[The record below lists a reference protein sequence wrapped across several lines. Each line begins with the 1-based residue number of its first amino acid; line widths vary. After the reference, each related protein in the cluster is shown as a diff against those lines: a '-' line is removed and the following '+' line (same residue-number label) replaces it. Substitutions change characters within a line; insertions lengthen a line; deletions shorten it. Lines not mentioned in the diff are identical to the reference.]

1 MKKIYI
7 LIALVL
13 LLVVNLPVVRVL
25 SITNRKNF
33 SERVYSCDGADG
45 FVISYTH
52 SVNKGRVHDF
62 YRVLKDDSLE
72 LFMTEFVS
80 YGAGIPEAYETP
92 GAEFI
97 VTDSGYV
104 IKNLNR
110 KLPYLVM
117 AVGLLAEHSVCFGE
131 NFFEDGDFAFDDEFF
146 LKNFFLPQTSL
157 LFEVKRVSILDYI
170 IVISKKSF

>member
-1 MKKIYI
+1 MKKKHI

-13 LLVVNLPVVRVL
+13 LLLVNFPVVRVL

-33 SERVYSCDGADG
+33 SERVYSCDGAVG

-92 GAEFI
+92 GAEFF
-97 VTDSGYV
+97 VTDGGYV

-110 KLPYLVM
+110 KLPSLVM
-117 AVGLLAEHSVCFGE
+117 AVGLLADHSVCFGKKS
-131 NFFEDGDFAFDDEFF
+131 FVDDDFAFKDDFF
-146 LKNFFLPQTSL
+146 LKDFFLPQTSL

-170 IVISKKSF
+170 IVMSKKSF